1 MILGI
6 YFILSALLATVSFL
20 FRRGIVSSISL
31 FVFLGVQTL
40 LTIYAFANAG
50 QHELTYFL
58 FDNAGLLFL
67 GILCILSYYTV
78 FYSMLYLK
86 RNKDSLAR
94 SSIYCTALIM
104 LIMSVTGA
112 YLSEHAGLLWV
123 FIEATTLSVSLLI
136 YHERNAL
143 SLEATWKYVFI
154 CSIGI
159 ALAFVGIIF
168 LGMAMQ
174 KNGMYDLSFA
184 AISANAVNANPF
196 WLKMVFLFIL
206 VGFSTKTGLFP
217 LQTIKVDALTVAPSP
232 IGAFIS
238 AALMNTG
245 FIALYRFYTA
255 LSVPGISEWMSNLLM
270 WSGMLSVLI
279 AAVYMMFAGNVKRL
293 AAYSGMEHIGLVAV
307 GLSVGGPVL
316 YAVFLH
322 LILHSFV
329 KAGLFFHMGSV
340 FHRFQ
345 TMKIAKIRD
354 YFGKAPGAALVFLML
369 ILFIGG
375 VPPSG
380 LFVSEYLIFR
390 GLFVAGHFWEMAF
403 LLILL
408 TIILFAFVRNAL
420 NMVFATDTNPPVNG
434 GKIQLYEFIPLVFLL
449 LAVIWLAYFPPMG
462 VTDFIQ
468 QCYLVVH

>member
-1 MILGI
+1 M
-6 YFILSALLATVSFL
+6 YFILSVLLAAIPLLLHRSIL
-20 FRRGIVSSISL
+20 SRISL
-31 FVFLGVQTL
+31 YVFLIAQTFI
-40 LTIYAFANAG
+40 TIYAFVNAG
-50 QHELTYFL
+50 KRELEYFL

-78 FYSMLYLK
+78 FYSMMYLK
-86 RNKDSLAR
+86 RHKDTSAHA
-94 SSIYCTALIM
+94 SIYCTALIILM
-104 LIMSVTGA
+104 ASVTGA

-123 FIEATTLSVSLLI
+123 FVEATTLSVSLLI

-143 SLEATWKYVFI
+143 SLEGTWKYVFI
-154 CSIGI
+154 CSIGV

-184 AISANAVNANPF
+184 AISTNAINANPF
-196 WLKMVFLFIL
+196 WLKMVFLFVL

-232 IGAFIS
+232 VGAFIS

-245 FIALYRFYTA
+245 FIALYRFYQA
-255 LSVPGISEWMSNLLM
+255 LSVPGIHEWMSNLLM

-279 AAVYMMFAGNVKRL
+279 AAVYMLFAGNLKRL

-329 KAGLFFHMGSV
+329 KAGLFYHIGTV
-340 FHRFQ
+340 FERFQ
-345 TMKIAKIRD
+345 TVKIVKIRD
-354 YFGKAPGAALVFLML
+354 YFGKEPGAAMVFLML
-369 ILFIGG
+369 FLFIAG

-380 LFVSEYLIFR
+380 LFVSEYLIFK
-390 GLFVAGHFWEMAF
+390 GLFIAGHFWEMA
-403 LLILL
+403 LLLVLL
-408 TIILFAFVRNAL
+408 TIILFAFIRNAL
-420 NMVFATDTNPPVNG
+420 NMVFSSDTTHQDNG
-434 GKIQLYEFIPLVFLL
+434 KKISLYEFVPLVFLL
-449 LAVIWLAYFPPMG
+449 IAVVWIAYFPPAAIS
-462 VTDFIQ
+462 DFIK
-468 QCYLVVH
+468 QCYLSIK